1 MAEALITSA
10 ASTQSGLPE
19 IRSIGLGD
27 LGAALREGFHDFV
40 AIPTQLIF
48 LCILYPIIGLVAAR
62 SASDETL
69 LPLLFPLVAGLALV
83 GPVLAVGIYE
93 LSRRRDAGLPLSWLD
108 AFGVFRSPSMPSI
121 AALGALLLAIFVV
134 WLLAAKAIYLV
145 TVGDAPLNSLG
156 DLIRHVQDSPGGWQL
171 VIVGNAVGFLFAAFV
186 LSLSVVSFP
195 MLLDRNVGPVVAV
208 QTSFR
213 AVAANPAAMAAWGLI
228 VAGALFLGSLPVF
241 LGLAVVMPMLGHATW
256 RLYRKVVA

>member
-1 MAEALITSA
+1 MAEALTTSA
-10 ASTQSGLPE
+10 ASTQAEPE
-19 IRSIGLGD
+19 IRRISLGD
-27 LGAALREGFHDFV
+27 LGSALSEGIKDFM

-62 SASDETL
+62 SAGDETL

-108 AFGVFRSPSMPSI
+108 AFRVFRSPSIPSI
-121 AALGALLLAIFVV
+121 AALGAVLLAIFVV
-134 WLLAAKAIYLV
+134 WLLAARAIYLA
-145 TVGDAPLNSLG
+145 TVGDAPLTSLG
-156 DLIRHVQDSPGGWQL
+156 DLIAHIQNSPGAWQL
-171 VIVGNAVGFLFAAFV
+171 IIIGNAVGFLFAALV
-186 LSLSVVSFP
+186 LAMSVVSFP

-213 AVAANPAAMAAWGLI
+213 AVAANPAPMAVWGLI
-228 VAGALFLGSLPVF
+228 VAAALVLGSIPIF
-241 LGLAVVMPMLGHATW
+241 LGLAIVMPVLGHATW